1 MRPDSC
7 FRILTLFFRF
17 IAILLVI
24 FGWTVDE
31 TLKCFNNVIGKLTTY
46 VNDTD
51 MDPGQR
57 SAALRN
63 IIKDLL
69 VKHGIGEDTTLDA
82 QNPKD
87 AGCKL

>member
-1 MRPDSC
+1 MRLDSY
-7 FRILTLFFRF
+7 FRILILFFRF

-24 FGWTVDE
+24 FGCSVDE
-31 TLKCFNNVIGKLTTY
+31 SLKCFNNVISKLTTY
-46 VNDTD
+46 VNDTN
-51 MDPGQR
+51 MVPGQR

-63 IIKDLL
+63 LIKELL
-69 VKHGIGEDTTLDA
+69 VKHGIDEDTTLDA